1 MARVVFDDVTKR
13 FDGTVAVDRLD
24 LDIAD
29 GEFLVLLGPSG
40 CGKSTALRMIA
51 GLDEPTEGTIRID
64 DRVVNYVDPKDRDLA
79 MVFQSYALYP
89 NMTVRRNVAFPLKP
103 RGVSKAD
110 ADRVVREAAAM
121 LGLSDLLDRKPG
133 QLSGGQRQRVAL
145 ARAIVRQ
152 PRVFLMDEPLSNLDA
167 KMRMQ
172 TRGDLVELHRRLG
185 TTFVYVTHD
194 QAEAMTMADRVA
206 VLNAGRLQQVGP
218 PQAVYD
224 RPANLF
230 VARFLGSP
238 PMNVLPGTVDGT
250 SVTVGGAT
258 FDLPRPVSVGA
269 RRVDVGI
276 RPEHLALA
284 SGTVGGA
291 DMAGTLGGA
300 DMAGTVGGADMAGT
314 VGGADMAGTVE
325 LVESLGYERLVRC
338 AVDGGTV
345 IVRAAPGAADPAIGE
360 RVSVRVDARR
370 VHLFD
375 PVTTERL
382 D

>member
-1 MARVVFDDVTKR
+1 
-13 FDGTVAVDRLD
+13 
-24 LDIAD
+24 
-29 GEFLVLLGPSG
+29 
-40 CGKSTALRMIA
+40 
-51 GLDEPTEGTIRID
+51 
-64 DRVVNYVDPKDRDLA
+64 
-79 MVFQSYALYP
+79 
-89 NMTVRRNVAFPLKP
+89 
-103 RGVSKAD
+103 
-110 ADRVVREAAAM
+110 
-121 LGLSDLLDRKPG
+121 
-133 QLSGGQRQRVAL
+133 
-145 ARAIVRQ
+145 
-152 PRVFLMDEPLSNLDA
+152 MDEPLSNLDA

-258 FDLPRPVSVGA
+258 FDLPRPVAAGA
-269 RRVDVGI
+269 RRVEVGI

-284 SGTVGGA
+284 SGA
-291 DMAGTLGGA
+291 DMAGTL
-300 DMAGTVGGADMAGT
+300 GGADMAGT

-360 RVSVRVDARR
+360 RVSVRIDARR

-375 PVTTERL
+375 PDTTERL